1 MLRVGYTG
9 WSLKVGASWLRGDD
23 RLAGDPRQQPMRGA
37 GKVMFRG
44 LGADC
49 GAQKKGKERG
59 TGA

>member
-1 MLRVGYTG
+1 M
-9 WSLKVGASWLRGDD
+9 KVGASWLRSDD